1 MESHLQKALE
11 VLDETENQ
19 SDPLVAI
26 GYILL
31 DLAETQR
38 NILVTAVRNSSSL
51 TTQGDAF
58 QSLVSAFPNVLSAFA
73 KNAFSNPPAPF
84 ASPSPDF
91 GGEDYDTGEDPPIL
105 LDR

>member
-11 VLDETENQ
+11 ILDETENQ

-38 NILVTAVRNSSSL
+38 NILVTATQNSSPL
-51 TTQGDAF
+51 ANQGDAF
-58 QSLVSAFPNVLSAFA
+58 QSLISAFPNVLSAFA
-73 KNAFSNPPAPF
+73 KNAFDNSPAPF
-84 ASPSPDF
+84 ASSPPDF